1 MSQELE
7 EKVARKLAR
16 IAWDRFNIRDTNFAK
31 MRYPLGDD
39 QYVDLQWRLYAED
52 ARAALA
58 VVLEAM
64 AEPTPEMLGAWYRV
78 KNGHHFH
85 DECPPED
92 TSDYAAYRAMLSA
105 SPLGTPEGGAK

>member
-7 EKVARKLAR
+7 EKVADAIHRVNVTTEGLTYNELTRA
-16 IAWDRFNIRDTNFAK
+16 
-31 MRYPLGDD
+31 M
-39 QYVDLQWRLYAED
+39 

-58 VVLEAM
+58 AVREAM

-85 DECPPED
+85 DERPPAD

-105 SPLGTPEGGAK
+105 SPLGEQ